1 MSTLEQILE
10 GKLDPNE
17 IVSTL
22 IYDKNWTLLIDS
34 LIQRIFSS
42 EKHH

>member
-17 IVSTL
+17 IVSKL
-22 IYDKNWTLLIDS
+22 VHEKNWNLLIDS
-34 LIQRIFSS
+34 LNQRIFQKKS
-42 EKHH
+42 H